1 MIKGISSSGRYIRVG
16 GGIPSSNYVNHYS
29 GAQGIGNMRFNTSN
43 QYIEIFD
50 GANWQPLGSSYATV
64 GLDQEAVEILDWAKA
79 KRDEERQIKELI
91 KTNPAV
97 KIAYEAVIKAQEQ
110 LQITTI
116 LSKDHEK
123 TTS

>member
-1 MIKGISSSGRYIRVG
+1 MIKSITSTGRYIHVG
-16 GGIPSSNYVNHYS
+16 GGSPGSNYVNHYS
-29 GAQGIGNMRFNTSN
+29 GAQGVGNMRFNTAN

-50 GANWQPLGSSYATV
+50 GANWQQLGSSYATV
-64 GLDQEAVEILDWAKA
+64 GLDQEAVDLLDWAKA
-79 KRDEERQIKELI
+79 KRDEERQIEQLT